1 MGSTLSVAALPN
13 GSRSKASPPML
24 LYGFALGENSSQSQ
38 KESALKFIKTN
49 VNTIAQRK
57 FQLSDQ
63 GFFAVNINVSIPPNS
78 SQKINALNTAFN
90 EQNRSYLNAWDGV
103 LLWFGFRR
111 GQAEQENNAIRYL
124 QLQKALTELT
134 NGYLNINETTKIIT
148 AQRN

>member
-1 MGSTLSVAALPN
+1 M
-13 GSRSKASPPML
+13 
-24 LYGFALGENSSQSQ
+24 
-38 KESALKFIKTN
+38 KFIKTN

-63 GFFAVNINVSIPPNS
+63 RFFAVNINVSIPPNS
-78 SQKINALNTAFN
+78 SQKINALNTALN
-90 EQNRSYLNAWDGV
+90 EQNKSYLDTWDGV
-103 LLWFGFRR
+103 LLWLGIRR
-111 GQAEQENNAIRYL
+111 GQGNQEKIAIRVL